1 MEEINL
7 KSLLNYYI
15 ERVKIIGICTL
26 VFFLVGLV
34 YTGINRPKYISE
46 STITV
51 TGDISAAK
59 NQSTLYA
66 AQVTNNEVLQTVI
79 NNLNLKTSVKNLKN
93 NVTASSETTSDS
105 IYITVTNTSSKK
117 AMEINANL
125 NSTFVEYIKNT
136 YGNKNLK
143 VSAGATITGGGIV
156 KKYAKQILTTTLI
169 GTILGVIYIFIKF
182 YFDDSIKSEDDI
194 KSLKLDIYGV
204 IPSDITEESY
214 KNVISNI
221 TTTTID
227 KDNKVVLFTTTD
239 EESDKDLTIFT
250 LASMYADLDKKVLI
264 IDADLKNDNQATIFD
279 VKSKSGY
286 TDLINAKTVKLD
298 SYITK
303 TKNKKIDL
311 ITNGSKSLNEVEI
324 LSSTKNE
331 KVLNELKTKYDIILI
346 GTPPVMGTTGTL
358 ELSKYTDLNLLVS
371 THELSKMKDIKNAI
385 DKYNEDELKLNG
397 VIISDV
403 DTKLNNYSSYYSKN
417 YFNK

>member
-51 TGDISAAK
+51 TGDINAAK

-156 KKYAKQILTTTLI
+156 KKYAKQILTITLI

-250 LASMYADLDKKVLI
+250 LASMYADLEKKVLI

-311 ITNGSKSLNEVEI
+311 ITNGSKSLNEVEV

-331 KVLNELKTKYDIILI
+331 KVLNELKDKYDIILI